1 MRDNEVVLIIG
12 SASMN
17 FTKLVVVTAIS
28 MNVLSYAQNANAAAV
43 IIATIASMNASRTNH
58 KNATQEVTPEN
69 IAKSKG
75 GDMHP
80 KQMSVVDKDEQWGLW
95 LEERALV
102 PESTHGKDALRSKD
116 LSISARFSTLSECL
130 QMYKDVTKWSKMSG
144 RNQCLPGKYLGTAEL
159 EKRSDSLMNSWG
171 LWMRGEYKS
180 KIEIKEYFRSQ
191 DDCMSV
197 ANPLFELSQKTAHIQ
212 CLPGKYRK

>member
-1 MRDNEVVLIIG
+1 MH
-12 SASMN
+12 A
-17 FTKLVVVTAIS
+17 
-28 MNVLSYAQNANAAAV
+28 LSYAKDADAAAV
-43 IIATIASMNASRTNH
+43 IIATIASMNASRVNH
-58 KNATQEVTPEN
+58 ANARQEVVIAEN
-69 IAKSKG
+69 RAKNK
-75 GDMHP
+75 DRDTLP
-80 KQMSVVDKDEQWGLW
+80 KQPPVIDKDNQWGLW

-116 LSISARFSTLSECL
+116 LSISAKVSTLDECL

-144 RNQCLPGKYLGTAEL
+144 RNQCLSGKYLNTAEL
-159 EKRSDSLMNSWG
+159 EKRSESLMNSWG

-180 KIEIKEYFRSQ
+180 KIEVKEYFRSQ
-191 DDCMSV
+191 DDCMAV